1 MSSTESAFGGM
12 FRQLTELE
20 VVEIHTEPLNA
31 HIERRLKRFWEDTS
45 DDFLGSELGRAL
57 DRNRE

>member
-12 FRQLTELE
+12 FQQWIKLE
-20 VVEIHTEPLNA
+20 VVEINTEPLNA
-31 HIERRLKRFWEDTS
+31 HIERRLKRVWEDTS

-57 DRNRE
+57 NRNPE